1 ARSFRTV
8 LMTPTESKTGKT
20 VGCIVIPI
28 TLCEHKLATTFGISA
43 QKICSEF
50 SHTSSNMSCFLNA

>member
-1 ARSFRTV
+1 
-8 LMTPTESKTGKT
+8 MTPTESKTGKT